1 MPTEQGKK
9 MKKWKKEGKMRDKWP
24 KRVGEN

>member
-24 KRVGEN
+24 KHARKN